1 MVRTGAAKARRE
13 KFWLIVALALFAIAH
28 VSGVFMLGSSA
39 QEHSK
44 AELINLGD

>member
-1 MVRTGAAKARRE
+1 MSFRE

-28 VSGVFMLGSSA
+28 VTGVFMLGSTSA
-39 QEHSK
+39 QEPSR